1 MAGLSL
7 ALLGPVSAWRDGQSV
22 DSFRTRM
29 ALALL
34 VYLACR
40 PERHRRE
47 HIMALFWPALPQ
59 TSAQQNLRQNL
70 YFLRQ
75 TVPTVAALGDSEVP
89 LLLATRETIQLNP
102 NAAVT
107 VDATRFARLIDL
119 IRPNREQLKEAAA
132 LYRGDFLADF
142 YLPDSNP
149 FEAVSY
155 THLTLPTNREV

>member
-75 TVPTVAALGDSEVP
+75 TVPTLS
-89 LLLATRETIQLNP
+89 
-102 NAAVT
+102 
-107 VDATRFARLIDL
+107 LIH
-119 IRPNREQLKEAAA
+119 I
-132 LYRGDFLADF
+132 
-142 YLPDSNP
+142 
-149 FEAVSY
+149 
-155 THLTLPTNREV
+155 